1 MSPDWQRSLVTM
13 AAAVVTATVVVVLYW
28 ARSICIP
35 IALSIFF
42 AFVLSPVVTRLQ
54 RRGLGRSSAVLLTV
68 FLVLVAMVGVGS
80 VVGQQVTRLVATLPD
95 RTEVIKAKVVAAKQ
109 WIVGDGQSRF
119 GEMIDDI
126 SNAISPRQVGP
137 QPIVVEKANNSLTA
151 QLEAYIGPAAEFLG
165 QAMFAF
171 VLTIYILIRRED
183 LRNRMIRLIGDGK
196 VTHTTKAVDEATR
209 RISRYLLVQL
219 MVNVAFGLIVALG
232 LFLLGVEY
240 PLLWGF
246 VGTLMR
252 YVPYIGTWV
261 GLLLPVLFSFAT
273 APAWG
278 GWWGQPLAVFVLY
291 AALEVVWINVLEPWL
306 YGHTMGLSEVAQI
319 IAAAVWAFLWGPVGL
334 ILSGPLTACL
344 LVLGKYVAKLNFLSI
359 LLGDEPALSP
369 QVAFYQRLAARD
381 QDEAAEVALA
391 VAKEAGPDATLAS
404 VVVPALCMA
413 RRDLDEG
420 DLDPN
425 VFRFVVRSAR
435 EVVAE
440 IDDLREPISSMN
452 TEKRVRVLLVPA
464 RDEAEH
470 VAADALAHS
479 LDHTRWEV
487 RVAGEELLASE
498 LIAAVDE
505 FRPAVVVL
513 VTLPPGGLSHCRYLV
528 SRLRAKHPDLH
539 VLVARWSSD
548 GESSLTQT
556 GIKGAEGIDHTLAET
571 RKRLTEMHPVL
582 TVECETAAK
591 STSKRNGVSV
601 AGEPRFK

>member
-1 MSPDWQRSLVTM
+1 M
-13 AAAVVTATVVVVLYW
+13 AAAVVTATVVVVLFW

-54 RRGLGRSSAVLLTV
+54 RQGLGRSPAVLLTV

-80 VVGQQVTRLVATLPD
+80 AVGQQVTRLVATLPD
-95 RTEVIKAKVVAAKQ
+95 RTEAIKAKVVAAKQ
-109 WIVGDGQSRF
+109 WIVGDGHNRF
-119 GEMIDDI
+119 GEMVDELTNVI
-126 SNAISPRQVGP
+126 APRQVA
-137 QPIVVEKANNSLTA
+137 QPPVVVRLANNSLTA
-151 QLEAYIGPAAEFLG
+151 QLEAYIGPAAEFIG

-219 MVNVAFGLIVALG
+219 MVNVAFGLIITLG

-261 GLLLPVLFSFAT
+261 GLLLPVLFSIAT

-278 GWWGQPLAVFVLY
+278 GGWGQPLAVFVLY
-291 AALEVVWINVLEPWL
+291 AGLEVVWINVLEPWL
-306 YGHTMGLSEVAQI
+306 YGHTMGLSEVAQL

-381 QDEAAEVALA
+381 QDEAAEVAFA
-391 VAKEAGPDATLAS
+391 VARESGPDDTLDT
-404 VVVPALCMA
+404 VVVPALCFA
-413 RRDLDEG
+413 RRDLEEG

-425 VFRFVVRSAR
+425 VFRFIVRSAR

-440 IDDLREPISSMN
+440 IDDLREPATSIH

-470 VAADALAHS
+470 VAADALANS

-487 RVAGEELLASE
+487 HLAGEELLASE
-498 LIAAVDE
+498 LIAVVDE

-528 SRLRAKHPDLH
+528 NRLRAKHPGLH
-539 VLVARWSSD
+539 VLVGRWSAD
-548 GESSLTQT
+548 GEDNLTQT
-556 GIKGAEGIDHTLAET
+556 GIRGAETIDHTMGQT
-571 RKRLTEMHPVL
+571 RKRLTELHPVL
-582 TVECETAAK
+582 AVESESAEK
-591 STSKRNGVSV
+591 SAGKPSV
-601 AGEPRFK
+601 ALAASQTRFK